1 MQLFIL
7 KGDFMKKLLL
17 AAATS
22 AAILS
27 STAFAAEENTFY
39 LKANAGANKMN
50 QVKENKTK
58 LKSKFTPVLDLG
70 VGYYI
75 MDNVRTD
82 LTLGFVFNPEQK
94 KTYTNNY
101 GGKTT
106 GKSKANITTLMLNGY
121 VDMFDISIAKIF
133 AGAGVG
139 LSRVKEK
146 QSESYSTGGSWSA
159 SSKTKTNVAY
169 QLTLGASAEV
179 APGVNAELAYKWMD
193 YGKSKFKK
201 DKNGYTPKGNSFK
214 GHHVVAGIRFD
225 L

>member
-1 MQLFIL
+1 
-7 KGDFMKKLLL
+7 MKKLLL

-39 LKANAGANKMN
+39 LKANAGVNKMN
-50 QVKENKTK
+50 QVKGDDVK
-58 LKSKFTPVLDLG
+58 LKSKFTPILDLG
-70 VGYYI
+70 VGYYV

-94 KTYTNNY
+94 KTQDQIRY
-101 GGKTT
+101 
-106 GKSKANITTLMLNGY
+106 KSKANITTLMLNGY
-121 VDMFDISIAKIF
+121 VDMFDISIMKIF

-139 LSRVKEK
+139 ISRVKEK
-146 QSESYSTGGSWSA
+146 HSESGPFGYSWSA
-159 SSKTKTNVAY
+159 SSKNKTNVAY

-201 DKNGYTPKGNSFK
+201 DAYGYTPKSNSFK

>member
-1 MQLFIL
+1 
-7 KGDFMKKLLL
+7 MKKLLL

-39 LKANAGANKMN
+39 LKANAGVNKMN
-50 QVKENKTK
+50 QIKDDGIK
-58 LKSKFTPVLDLG
+58 LKSKYTPVLDLG
-70 VGYYI
+70 VGYYV

-94 KTYTNNY
+94 KTYTADW
-101 GGKTT
+101 GKTT
-106 GKSKANITTLMLNGY
+106 SKNKANIMTLMLNGY

-146 QSESYSTGGSWSA
+146 QSDSGLSWSQ
-159 SSKTKTNVAY
+159 SSKNKTNVAY

-201 DKNGYTPKGNSFK
+201 DANGYTLKGSSFK